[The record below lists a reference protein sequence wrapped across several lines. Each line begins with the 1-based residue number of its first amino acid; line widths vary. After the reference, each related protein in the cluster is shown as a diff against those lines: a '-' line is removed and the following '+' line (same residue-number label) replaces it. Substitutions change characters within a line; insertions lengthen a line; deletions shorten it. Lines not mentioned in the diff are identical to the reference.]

1 MSVLPI
7 SMPCYHEVFL
17 VTTNMLGSNSTI
29 QSSADSC
36 WGRGSSSRSSSDCS
50 SVQAAFEQARRA
62 VTQNDTASPGEA
74 DWKNPWHDLLYD
86 RLRDR
91 ALPAL
96 ISEGTITPAAS
107 LWTGSRLWLESF
119 RESNLQPGDRLL
131 ISLSPSAA
139 FVQVMVAALWQGLSI
154 ALLPPGEDVT
164 EYFDEMDACA
174 AVSDADLR
182 YGVSSPDDSI
192 PHTWRPEGLTGPA
205 SAPSTLRNTTQ
216 PRFPDVRFLLRTSG
230 TTGTPTWV
238 ALSDRNVLSVLASHM
253 PHLDL
258 QNARTLSVLP
268 WFHAFGLILDFLPAL
283 LSEAEII
290 RDPNGGRDPEELL
303 RLTRAWGATHLSAV
317 PLVIDR
323 LKQTDGGPGMLC
335 SLSGGI
341 VGGAP
346 VSGSLAQLLSGTSLR
361 AGYGQTEASP
371 GITLGPPGHWA
382 ANYLGRPVGCE
393 ISISDSGEL
402 HFRGDNACIGVW
414 SNRHLTRLDP
424 DRLVATGDKVEQDG
438 DDLFFRGRRDN
449 TFKLSN
455 GRVVQAGHIESK
467 LKQRFRTLDE
477 AFVFTPDGDNVAL
490 ALRLTGPDRKSPSDE
505 SLRMTIGDLRE
516 RLIDITVVAPDTWVS
531 TPKGTVAR
539 EEMTK
544 VMQRIFSDAPSSPSS
559 PSVSPTS

>member
-1 MSVLPI
+1 
-7 SMPCYHEVFL
+7 
-17 VTTNMLGSNSTI
+17 MLGSNGTI
-29 QSSADSC
+29 YTSADSC
-36 WGRGSSSRSSSDCS
+36 WGQDSSSTSSGDCS
-50 SVQAAFEQARRA
+50 SVQDAFEQTRRA
-62 VTQNDTASPGEA
+62 ATQDDIASPGDANWE
-74 DWKNPWHDLLYD
+74 NPWHRLLYE

-119 RESNLQPGDRLL
+119 READLQPGDRLL
-131 ISLSPSAA
+131 MSLSPSAA
-139 FVQVMVAALWQGLSI
+139 FVQVMTAALWHGLSI
-154 ALLPPGEDVT
+154 ALLPPDEDVT
-164 EYFDEMDACA
+164 EYMEALDARA
-174 AVSDADLR
+174 AVSDRGLR
-182 YGVSSPDDSI
+182 YGVPDPDTCP
-192 PHTWRPEGLTGPA
+192 PHTWQPEGLAGPA
-205 SAPSTLRNTTQ
+205 DPPEALRETTQ
-216 PRFPDVRFLLRTSG
+216 PRTPEVRFLLRTSG

-323 LKQTDGGPGMLC
+323 LRRTDGGPEMLC

-382 ANYLGRPVGCE
+382 ANYLGQPLGCE
-393 ISISDSGEL
+393 IHIDDDGEL
-402 HFRGDNACIGVW
+402 HFQGDNACVGIWRDG
-414 SNRHLTRLDP
+414 RLDRLDP
-424 DRLVATGDKVEQDG
+424 NRLVATGDKVEQDG
-438 DDLFFRGRRDN
+438 DDLFFRGRTDN

-455 GRVVQAGHIESK
+455 GRLVPAGQVEST
-467 LKQRFRTLDE
+467 LKQRFQKLDE

-490 ALRLTGPDRKSPSDE
+490 ALRLTEGSSEPPSDNAI
-505 SLRMTIGDLRE
+505 RQAMGDLHE
-516 RLIDITVVAPDTWVS
+516 RLIDISVVDTDMWVS

-539 EEMTK
+539 EEMTT
-544 VMQRIFSDAPSSPSS
+544 VMRRTFPDTSSSASS
-559 PSVSPTS
+559 PSVSSSS

>member
-1 MSVLPI
+1 
-7 SMPCYHEVFL
+7 
-17 VTTNMLGSNSTI
+17 MLGSNGTI
-29 QSSADSC
+29 HTSADSC
-36 WGRGSSSRSSSDCS
+36 WGRGSSSTSSGDCS
-50 SVQAAFEQARRA
+50 SVQDAFEHARRA
-62 VTQNDTASPGEA
+62 ATQDDIASPGDA
-74 DWKNPWHDLLYD
+74 DWENPWHGLLYE

-119 RESNLQPGDRLL
+119 READLQPGDRLL

-139 FVQVMVAALWQGLSI
+139 FVQVIAAALWHGLSI
-154 ALLPPGEDVT
+154 ALLPPDQDVT
-164 EYFDEMDACA
+164 EHVEALDARA
-174 AVSDADLR
+174 AVSDHGLR
-182 YGVSSPDDSI
+182 YGVPDPDTCP
-192 PHTWRPEGLTGPA
+192 PHTWQPEGLAGPA
-205 SAPSTLRNTTQ
+205 DPPEALRDATQ
-216 PRFPDVRFLLRTSG
+216 PRTPDVRFLLRTSG

-258 QNARTLSVLP
+258 KNARALSVLP

-283 LSEAEII
+283 LSETEII

-323 LKQTDGGPGMLC
+323 LKQTDGGPEMLC

-346 VSGSLAQLLSGTSLR
+346 VAGSLAQLLSGTSLR

-382 ANYLGRPVGCE
+382 ANYLGQPLGCE
-393 ISISDSGEL
+393 IRIDDAGEL
-402 HFRGDNACIGVW
+402 HFQGDNACIGIW
-414 SNRHLTRLDP
+414 RHGHLDRLDP
-424 DRLVATGDKVEQDG
+424 NRLVATGDKVEQDG
-438 DDLFFRGRRDN
+438 DDLFFRGRTDN

-455 GRVVQAGHIESK
+455 GRLVPAGHVESK
-467 LKQRFRTLDE
+467 LKQRFRKLDE

-490 ALRLTGPDRKSPSDE
+490 ALRLTDASSAPPSDDAIRAT
-505 SLRMTIGDLRE
+505 LGDLSE
-516 RLIDITVVAPDTWVS
+516 RLVDISVVDADMWVS

-539 EEMTK
+539 EEMTH
-544 VMQRIFSDAPSSPSS
+544 VMRRTFSDASPSAS
-559 PSVSPTS
+559 SSSVSSSS